1 MTEQAALLEKIPTR
15 ISNSEIVT
23 LVNKININWKYL
35 RLFKEYTSVKDDTIS
50 DWLNINVRTLRNYRK
65 YEINFKDN
73 IKEQLIL
80 LFSLFK
86 HGSEVFGNV
95 EDFSNWLH
103 SENFFFDKKAPVSYL
118 NTETGIRLVDDRLTA
133 MEYGDNV

>member
-65 YEINFKDN
+65 YE
-73 IKEQLIL
+73 
-80 LFSLFK
+80 
-86 HGSEVFGNV
+86 
-95 EDFSNWLH
+95 
-103 SENFFFDKKAPVSYL
+103 
-118 NTETGIRLVDDRLTA
+118 R
-133 MEYGDNV
+133 